1 MLQHRL
7 RILLI
12 YLVFVAL
19 SILTIGACI
28 AIGSTSISISSVY
41 KILMKHFFSIHFPE
55 AWESTTELIVWQIRA
70 PRTILAF
77 LVGASLALAGA
88 AFQGLLR
95 NPLADPYTLGVS
107 SGASVGAVLAISLH
121 LSFSFLGIFN
131 LPFFAFAG
139 ALIALLLVFSLSKL
153 GNHAMIET
161 LILSGIIVSS
171 FLGAFISLLI
181 SLSGEELR
189 QIIFWLMGSLAM
201 RDWSHVL
208 IILPILLLV
217 LILLQWKSRELN
229 ILAMGEESAQYLGID
244 VGKSRKWIIISA
256 SLLTAAAVSVSG
268 VISFVGLVIPHLV
281 RLMLGPNHIHLLP
294 LSLLSGGIYL
304 TVADTLARTLISP
317 AELPIGVITALIGAP
332 VFALI
337 LMRRNKKYREG
348 ETA

>member
-1 MLQHRL
+1 
-7 RILLI
+7 
-12 YLVFVAL
+12 
-19 SILTIGACI
+19 
-28 AIGSTSISISSVY
+28 
-41 KILMKHFFSIHFPE
+41 
-55 AWESTTELIVWQIRA
+55 
-70 PRTILAF
+70 
-77 LVGASLALAGA
+77 
-88 AFQGLLR
+88 
-95 NPLADPYTLGVS
+95 
-107 SGASVGAVLAISLH
+107 
-121 LSFSFLGIFN
+121 
-131 LPFFAFAG
+131 
-139 ALIALLLVFSLSKL
+139 
-153 GNHAMIET
+153 
-161 LILSGIIVSS
+161 
-171 FLGAFISLLI
+171 
-181 SLSGEELR
+181 
-189 QIIFWLMGSLAM
+189 M